1 MLSPARG
8 RLAPVFFLYY
18 QEAQLSLA
26 PHRSAT
32 TPAFKHQAATILSDV
47 ALDLTRGALVSS
59 ERLTSSSA
67 IPFG

>member
-1 MLSPARG
+1 
-8 RLAPVFFLYY
+8 
-18 QEAQLSLA
+18 LSLA

-32 TPAFKHQAATILSDV
+32 TPAFKHQAATILSGV
-47 ALDLTRGALVSS
+47 ALDLTWGALVSS